1 MQIVYTTSNFK
12 GGIYRAVLAILL
24 GLALLIWPADALKYV
39 VMLIGIVFLA
49 IGIIAFIISSRN
61 REEHQRSFAPLSGIG
76 SVILGLLLVCLPST
90 FATVFMFL
98 LGFILV
104 VAAVGQ
110 FVTLAAARQF
120 GRIAP
125 VSFLFPVLI
134 LIVGI
139 VILFDPFSSAESV
152 FILFGITAVF
162 YGVTDLLN
170 QYSIRKMRKASEEK
184 EKIVKMGG
192 DSDIEDAEFEQVEE
206 GK

>member
-152 FILFGITAVF
+152 FILFGITE
-162 YGVTDLLN
+162 LLN

-192 DSDIEDAEFEQVEE
+192 DSDIEDAEFEEVEE

>member
-139 VILFDPFSSAESV
+139 VISAESV

-192 DSDIEDAEFEQVEE
+192 DSDIEDAEFEEVEE

>member
-49 IGIIAFIISSRN
+49 IGIIAFISSRN

-152 FILFGITAVF
+152 FILFGIPAVF

-192 DSDIEDAEFEQVEE
+192 DSDIEDAEFEEVEE

>member
-76 SVILGLLLVCLPST
+76 SVILGLLLVPST

-192 DSDIEDAEFEQVEE
+192 DSDIEDAEFEEVEE

>member
-90 FATVFMFL
+90 FAIRFYVSPGIYFS
-98 LGFILV
+98 
-104 VAAVGQ
+104 
-110 FVTLAAARQF
+110 
-120 GRIAP
+120 GRCCRTIC
-125 VSFLFPVLI
+125 
-134 LIVGI
+134 
-139 VILFDPFSSAESV
+139 DPCRSPSV
-152 FILFGITAVF
+152 RAYCAG
-162 YGVTDLLN
+162 
-170 QYSIRKMRKASEEK
+170 
-184 EKIVKMGG
+184 
-192 DSDIEDAEFEQVEE
+192 
-206 GK
+206 

>member
-139 VILFDPFSSAESV
+139 CDFIRSFQFRPKAC
-152 FILFGITAVF
+152 FILFGITCRFFMA
-162 YGVTDLLN
+162 VTDLLN
-170 QYSIRKMRKASEEK
+170 QYSI
-184 EKIVKMGG
+184 
-192 DSDIEDAEFEQVEE
+192 Q
-206 GK
+206 

>member
-39 VMLIGIVFLA
+39 VML

-192 DSDIEDAEFEQVEE
+192 DSDIEDAEFEEVEE